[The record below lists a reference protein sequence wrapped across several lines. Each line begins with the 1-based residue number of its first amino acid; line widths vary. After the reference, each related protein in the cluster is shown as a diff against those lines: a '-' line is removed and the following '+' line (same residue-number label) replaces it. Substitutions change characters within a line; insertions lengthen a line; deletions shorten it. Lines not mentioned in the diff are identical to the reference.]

1 MRRGGSAGWTNG
13 TAHGSA
19 GGRTT
24 ASMTPHGSGA
34 PAPASPSC
42 LFQAGNVTRTDRQ
55 FQESEPPPPTG
66 SIGLRGSRN
75 ISVSQAMNE
84 CRRGTHVLRA
94 RARTCRSAP
103 DADVPPLPAVGA
115 CRGGRRRRNAA
126 QLRATPRLAGRHS
139 HATGDDGQPQLPG
152 TRRSHGRGDP
162 ARGRGRRGNAT
173 QRPGRHPWAVALPV
187 PVRCMPLPRRRW
199 RGPIGRGF
207 PWSIHGG
214 GSARP
219 APFER
224 VWIDRPIGGWDI
236 RDSRIDLQL
245 WMSRARTCSMP
256 GVPLLFNEHSGIM

>member
-173 QRPGRHPWAVALPV
+173 QRPGRHPWPCPSPSGAC
-187 PVRCMPLPRRRW
+187 RCHAAGGAAPSGGASLGVSTGADRPDRPRLNA
-199 RGPIGRGF
+199 
-207 PWSIHGG
+207 S
-214 GSARP
+214 GS
-219 APFER
+219 
-224 VWIDRPIGGWDI
+224 IDR
-236 RDSRIDLQL
+236 
-245 WMSRARTCSMP
+245 
-256 GVPLLFNEHSGIM
+256 SGDGIYVTAE